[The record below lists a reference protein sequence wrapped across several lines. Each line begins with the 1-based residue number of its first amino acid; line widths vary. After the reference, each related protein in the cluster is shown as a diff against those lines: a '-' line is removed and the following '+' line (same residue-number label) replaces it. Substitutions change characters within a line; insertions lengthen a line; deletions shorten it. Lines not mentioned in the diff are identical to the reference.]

1 MMKKLMSL
9 LFAFLTVI
17 ISVCDIL
24 IVADA
29 DISEL
34 EKINDTIERYYEL
47 SYDMWW
53 NLEEVS
59 FADVLDMDSVQS
71 YNKVIALREV
81 IFNWKYSIANGFYK
95 GQREKN
101 LVEIEFVE
109 SRIVDSETASVIFK
123 LKPMTESRGAYPPFV
138 CLGENSFVLKNKN
151 GKWLIANHDYDGYL
165 FEKSLTEKQSVDY
178 QAIIDNY
185 LGVDELTI
193 ANELSED
200 NSVFT
205 PYAYPYTDYSYNAQR
220 AVRYANRFVYN
231 YNTHF
236 APIEGRDCTNF
247 VSQCVSYGFG
257 SSTDYETESSYRTVY
272 TGSYYSGWYAPNGAW
287 VSVNSNWD
295 YMFSSKLNLAGPRVQ
310 EVTVAT
316 MQNGDILQIDF
327 QGDGS
332 YDHSAILVDAENQ
345 LFAQHSP
352 DTYATYNDYVGVK
365 RLYRPKFFR
374 EY

>member
-1 MMKKLMSL
+1 MKKLMSL
-9 LFAFLTVI
+9 LIAFLTVI

-109 SRIVDSETASVIFK
+109 SRIVDSETANVI
-123 LKPMTESRGAYPPFV
+123 LELEPMTTNRGAYPPFV
-138 CLGENSFVLKNKN
+138 CFGENRFVLKNKN

-178 QAIIDNY
+178 QTIIDNY
-185 LGVDELTI
+185 LCADELTAVNKI
-193 ANELSED
+193 FED
-200 NSVFT
+200 NSALT

-220 AVRYANRFVYN
+220 AVRYADRFVYN
-231 YNTHF
+231 HNSYFTTL
-236 APIEGRDCTNF
+236 EGMDCTNF
-247 VSQCVSYGFG
+247 VSQCISYGFG
-257 SSTDYETESSYRTVY
+257 SSTDYAAASSYRTVY
-272 TGSYYSGWYAPNGAW
+272 TGSYYSGWYALNDAW
-287 VSVNSNWD
+287 VSVNSNWN

-310 EVTVAT
+310 EVTRAT

-327 QGDGS
+327 EGDGS
-332 YDHSAILVDAENQ
+332 YDHSAILVNAENQ
-345 LFAQHSP
+345 LFAQHST
-352 DTYATYNDYVGVK
+352 DTYANYDDYIGIK
-365 RLYRPKFFR
+365 RLYRPKYFR